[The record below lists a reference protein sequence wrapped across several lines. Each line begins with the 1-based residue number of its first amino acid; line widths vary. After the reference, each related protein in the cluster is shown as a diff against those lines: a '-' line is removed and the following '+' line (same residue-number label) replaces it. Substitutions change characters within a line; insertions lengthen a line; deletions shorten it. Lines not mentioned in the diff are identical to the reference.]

1 MFPGNRIIEDD
12 IIRETGTS
20 RTSIRPALLRLKY
33 EGLVEMI
40 PNRGAFVA
48 KPSEED
54 LRQVYRVREVLEHGM
69 LEDAI
74 RHRTEAQLRAMEENL
89 KAQEVLT
96 QHYSRQEYVTL
107 NHTFHWLVVE
117 ASANKYYEKYL
128 NELYNKI
135 NTYVIFYDQS
145 SDNNSIV
152 SHTMIYEALRDRDLE
167 KGLLG
172 LRERVSG
179 SRGGIC
185 GKSMFLCKKRR
196 DTCGVPA
203 GYAVSGGLDR
213 LPLDRL
219 PMGQLDIKDGQ
230 QHDAAAHPLP
240 DGQHLV
246 EDDDAAHGAEHRL
259 HAHEQGRHR
268 GGGEPLGVDLDGV
281 GNAYP
286 QHAGKQQRRHG
297 RRQVGQRQALGEEGH
312 QSRQGTGAEE
322 LHHHEGQGVHVG

>member
-1 MFPGNRIIEDD
+1 MKKAKPQDIVYQYVKNQIIGKSMFPGNRIIEDD

-20 RTSIRPALLRLKY
+20 RASIRPALLRLKY

-89 KAQEVLT
+89 NAQEVLT
-96 QHYSRQEYVTL
+96 QHYSRQEYVNL

-135 NTYVIFYDQS
+135 NTYMIFYDQS

-172 LRERVSG
+172 LREDIQIAWEDMRK
-179 SRGGIC
+179 IN
-185 GKSMFLCKKRR
+185 
-196 DTCGVPA
+196 VP
-203 GYAVSGGLDR
+203 L
-213 LPLDRL
+213 
-219 PMGQLDIKDGQ
+219 
-230 QHDAAAHPLP
+230 
-240 DGQHLV
+240 
-246 EDDDAAHGAEHRL
+246 
-259 HAHEQGRHR
+259 
-268 GGGEPLGVDLDGV
+268 
-281 GNAYP
+281 
-286 QHAGKQQRRHG
+286 
-297 RRQVGQRQALGEEGH
+297 
-312 QSRQGTGAEE
+312 
-322 LHHHEGQGVHVG
+322 

>member
-1 MFPGNRIIEDD
+1 MKKAKPQDIVYQYVKNQIIGKSMFPGNRIIEDD

-74 RHRTEAQLRAMEENL
+74 RHRTSWAMEENL

-96 QHYSRQEYVTL
+96 QHYSRQEYVNL

-135 NTYVIFYDQS
+135 NTYMIFYDQS

-172 LRERVSG
+172 LREDIQIAWEDMRK
-179 SRGGIC
+179 IN
-185 GKSMFLCKKRR
+185 
-196 DTCGVPA
+196 VP
-203 GYAVSGGLDR
+203 L
-213 LPLDRL
+213 
-219 PMGQLDIKDGQ
+219 
-230 QHDAAAHPLP
+230 
-240 DGQHLV
+240 
-246 EDDDAAHGAEHRL
+246 
-259 HAHEQGRHR
+259 
-268 GGGEPLGVDLDGV
+268 
-281 GNAYP
+281 
-286 QHAGKQQRRHG
+286 
-297 RRQVGQRQALGEEGH
+297 
-312 QSRQGTGAEE
+312 
-322 LHHHEGQGVHVG
+322 

>member
-1 MFPGNRIIEDD
+1 MDWIELTIHTTTAGADIVSEALMAEGATGTMVEDRADIPDPDKPNGYWEIIDPNLISSMPEDVLVHAWFTPDSSFADRMQALRSRCDELHHMDLGLDLGTLEISTLNVRDEDWAEVWKKFYKPFKAGRSLVVKPTWEHYDPQPGNRIIEDD

-107 NHTFHWLVVE
+107 NHTFHWLVE

-145 SDNNSIV
+145 SDNNSLV

-172 LRERVSG
+172 LREDIQIAWEDMRK
-179 SRGGIC
+179 IN
-185 GKSMFLCKKRR
+185 
-196 DTCGVPA
+196 VP
-203 GYAVSGGLDR
+203 L
-213 LPLDRL
+213 
-219 PMGQLDIKDGQ
+219 
-230 QHDAAAHPLP
+230 
-240 DGQHLV
+240 
-246 EDDDAAHGAEHRL
+246 
-259 HAHEQGRHR
+259 
-268 GGGEPLGVDLDGV
+268 
-281 GNAYP
+281 
-286 QHAGKQQRRHG
+286 
-297 RRQVGQRQALGEEGH
+297 
-312 QSRQGTGAEE
+312 
-322 LHHHEGQGVHVG
+322 

>member
-1 MFPGNRIIEDD
+1 MKKAKPQDIVYQYVKNQIIGKSMFPGNRIIEDD

-20 RTSIRPALLRLKY
+20 RTSIRPALLRLNY

-40 PNRGAFVA
+40 PTRGAFVA

-172 LRERVSG
+172 LREDIQIAWEDMRK
-179 SRGGIC
+179 IN
-185 GKSMFLCKKRR
+185 
-196 DTCGVPA
+196 VP
-203 GYAVSGGLDR
+203 L
-213 LPLDRL
+213 
-219 PMGQLDIKDGQ
+219 
-230 QHDAAAHPLP
+230 
-240 DGQHLV
+240 
-246 EDDDAAHGAEHRL
+246 
-259 HAHEQGRHR
+259 
-268 GGGEPLGVDLDGV
+268 
-281 GNAYP
+281 
-286 QHAGKQQRRHG
+286 
-297 RRQVGQRQALGEEGH
+297 
-312 QSRQGTGAEE
+312 
-322 LHHHEGQGVHVG
+322 

>member
-1 MFPGNRIIEDD
+1 MDWIELTIHTTTAGADIVSEALMAEGATGTMVEDRADIPDPDKPNGYWEIIDPNLISSMPEDVLVHAWFTPDSSFADRMQALRSRCDELHHMDLGLDLGTLEISTLNVRDEDWAEVWKKFYKPFKAGRSLVVKPTWEHYDPQPGNRIIEDD

-107 NHTFHWLVVE
+107 NHTFHLVVE

-145 SDNNSIV
+145 SDNNSLV

-172 LRERVSG
+172 LREDIQIAWEDMRK
-179 SRGGIC
+179 IN
-185 GKSMFLCKKRR
+185 
-196 DTCGVPA
+196 VP
-203 GYAVSGGLDR
+203 L
-213 LPLDRL
+213 
-219 PMGQLDIKDGQ
+219 
-230 QHDAAAHPLP
+230 
-240 DGQHLV
+240 
-246 EDDDAAHGAEHRL
+246 
-259 HAHEQGRHR
+259 
-268 GGGEPLGVDLDGV
+268 
-281 GNAYP
+281 
-286 QHAGKQQRRHG
+286 
-297 RRQVGQRQALGEEGH
+297 
-312 QSRQGTGAEE
+312 
-322 LHHHEGQGVHVG
+322 

>member
-1 MFPGNRIIEDD
+1 
-12 IIRETGTS
+12 
-20 RTSIRPALLRLKY
+20 
-33 EGLVEMI
+33 MI

-135 NTYVIFYDQS
+135 NTYMIFYDQS

-172 LRERVSG
+172 LREDIQIAWEDMRK
-179 SRGGIC
+179 IN
-185 GKSMFLCKKRR
+185 
-196 DTCGVPA
+196 VP
-203 GYAVSGGLDR
+203 L
-213 LPLDRL
+213 
-219 PMGQLDIKDGQ
+219 
-230 QHDAAAHPLP
+230 
-240 DGQHLV
+240 
-246 EDDDAAHGAEHRL
+246 
-259 HAHEQGRHR
+259 
-268 GGGEPLGVDLDGV
+268 
-281 GNAYP
+281 
-286 QHAGKQQRRHG
+286 
-297 RRQVGQRQALGEEGH
+297 
-312 QSRQGTGAEE
+312 
-322 LHHHEGQGVHVG
+322 

>member
-1 MFPGNRIIEDD
+1 MKKAKPQDIVYQYVKNQIIGKSMFPGNRIIEDD

-20 RTSIRPALLRLKY
+20 RTSIRPALLRRKY

-40 PNRGAFVA
+40 PNRGACVA

-145 SDNNSIV
+145 SDNNYIV

-167 KGLLG
+167 KALLG
-172 LRERVSG
+172 LREDIQIAWEYMRK
-179 SRGGIC
+179 IN
-185 GKSMFLCKKRR
+185 
-196 DTCGVPA
+196 VP
-203 GYAVSGGLDR
+203 L
-213 LPLDRL
+213 
-219 PMGQLDIKDGQ
+219 
-230 QHDAAAHPLP
+230 
-240 DGQHLV
+240 
-246 EDDDAAHGAEHRL
+246 
-259 HAHEQGRHR
+259 
-268 GGGEPLGVDLDGV
+268 
-281 GNAYP
+281 
-286 QHAGKQQRRHG
+286 
-297 RRQVGQRQALGEEGH
+297 
-312 QSRQGTGAEE
+312 
-322 LHHHEGQGVHVG
+322 

>member
-1 MFPGNRIIEDD
+1 MKKAKPQDIVYQYVKNQIIGKSMFPGNRIIEDD

-54 LRQVYRVREVLEHGM
+54 LRQVYRVREVLEH
-69 LEDAI
+69 AI

-172 LRERVSG
+172 LREDIQIAWEDMRK
-179 SRGGIC
+179 IN
-185 GKSMFLCKKRR
+185 
-196 DTCGVPA
+196 VP
-203 GYAVSGGLDR
+203 L
-213 LPLDRL
+213 
-219 PMGQLDIKDGQ
+219 
-230 QHDAAAHPLP
+230 
-240 DGQHLV
+240 
-246 EDDDAAHGAEHRL
+246 
-259 HAHEQGRHR
+259 
-268 GGGEPLGVDLDGV
+268 
-281 GNAYP
+281 
-286 QHAGKQQRRHG
+286 
-297 RRQVGQRQALGEEGH
+297 
-312 QSRQGTGAEE
+312 
-322 LHHHEGQGVHVG
+322 